1 MILSRGFLTLNLLQI
16 AELLSLKGLS
26 RDLLAFY
33 NLCNDLKIYE
43 YDIPELKL
51 NFLNLAKLHCPK
63 ISFLKVK
70 IQSNE
75 KRYQNYLDDYFKDL
89 KINKNNLFTDISNYL
104 AYELGQP
111 THCYDYSKLGNQI
124 TLKLSKDV
132 KQFKTLL
139 GQK

>member
-1 MILSRGFLTLNLLQI
+1 MLNYIVQKFL
-16 AELLSLKGLS
+16 
-26 RDLLAFY
+26 
-33 NLCNDLKIYE
+33 
-43 YDIPELKL
+43 
-51 NFLNLAKLHCPK
+51 
-63 ISFLKVK
+63 FLKVK

-139 GQK
+139 GQKIDLNGENLLSIQIIIQLI